1 MRNLLLLDRL
11 HISGH
16 GLIRR
21 TEGTL
26 YPVCCPPKKPDA
38 PFLLADQPWESGQL
52 NWANLRVENGRFRL
66 WYEAM
71 TADSTGD
78 ADTRLCYA
86 ESTDGVH
93 WEKPEL
99 GLIEFDG
106 SRRNNIVMDGRLTH
120 GIGLHGVSVFV
131 DPNSPPEARY
141 RCMFL
146 GAFPHPERADG
157 VLNLMSLAYSADG
170 IVWRHGTPDLPQ
182 DYLHFPMTCF
192 GSDTQCSVFWDPDRR
207 CYAGYFRTLEANGMR
222 SIGCSETTDLNSWPM
237 PKTILAPDLFD
248 PPVSDYYNSAASRY
262 VSGGDA
268 AYFFFYSL
276 FDHDTETLSVRLAT
290 SRDGI
295 HFDRADRSTFIAN
308 DRSYDRGGLYV
319 APGIADLGNG
329 ECAIVYNATNRTH
342 AGTAL
347 PDTTPSGTVML
358 RFPKDR
364 LQGLRTD
371 SRCSFTLLGRV
382 NPRQPEVFVN
392 GIIRGRL
399 RGGLIV
405 GDHFLEGFTPDD
417 CIPISGDVMHAPLVW
432 RGGQTD
438 AASAELKLFLED
450 GTLFAVT
457 VNE

>member
-86 ESTDGVH
+86 ESTDGIH

-146 GAFPHPERADG
+146 GAFPHP
-157 VLNLMSLAYSADG
+157 
-170 IVWRHGTPDLPQ
+170 
-182 DYLHFPMTCF
+182 
-192 GSDTQCSVFWDPDRR
+192 
-207 CYAGYFRTLEANGMR
+207 
-222 SIGCSETTDLNSWPM
+222 
-237 PKTILAPDLFD
+237 
-248 PPVSDYYNSAASRY
+248 
-262 VSGGDA
+262 
-268 AYFFFYSL
+268 
-276 FDHDTETLSVRLAT
+276 
-290 SRDGI
+290 
-295 HFDRADRSTFIAN
+295 
-308 DRSYDRGGLYV
+308 
-319 APGIADLGNG
+319 
-329 ECAIVYNATNRTH
+329 
-342 AGTAL
+342 
-347 PDTTPSGTVML
+347 
-358 RFPKDR
+358 
-364 LQGLRTD
+364 
-371 SRCSFTLLGRV
+371 
-382 NPRQPEVFVN
+382 
-392 GIIRGRL
+392 
-399 RGGLIV
+399 
-405 GDHFLEGFTPDD
+405 
-417 CIPISGDVMHAPLVW
+417 
-432 RGGQTD
+432 
-438 AASAELKLFLED
+438 
-450 GTLFAVT
+450 
-457 VNE
+457 